1 LEEREA
7 KLEETRVEIEERG
20 RQLEASVVEM
30 TNQLKQAQVVKLVCI
45 ICEQRGL
52 VTSRVEY

>member
-1 LEEREA
+1 MEEREA

-30 TNQLKQAQVVKLVCI
+30 TNQLKQAQEELRRLLPEQVDLTDRKSVV
-45 ICEQRGL
+45 
-52 VTSRVEY
+52 